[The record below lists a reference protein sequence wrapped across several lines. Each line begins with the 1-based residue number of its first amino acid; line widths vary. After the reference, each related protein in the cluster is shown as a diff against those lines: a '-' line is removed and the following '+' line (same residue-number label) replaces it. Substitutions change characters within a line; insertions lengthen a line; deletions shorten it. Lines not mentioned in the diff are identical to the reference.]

1 MTPAQERIDT
11 RPPGIALIAS
21 SIVAVVAMGHHPVPG
36 GADFTAWARS
46 VERIGAL
53 NEAVHGTMIFLVG
66 VLTWALSAFAIRRGV
81 HRSLVTLGLV
91 AWAMGALSMIIA
103 PVLNGFVVTDIARRA
118 LASPESADMLRI
130 ALQAMWAGDRVI
142 VLIGVMAM
150 SAAILFW
157 SADLTTGVGV
167 VRWAG
172 LFGVAAGLA
181 PLVSALSRGLV
192 GLNTGGMMLAFG
204 VWAVWFVGIGA
215 LMIQRKV

>member
-11 RPPGIALIAS
+11 RPPGIALIVS
-21 SIVAVVAMGHHPVPG
+21 SVVAVVAMTHHPVPG
-36 GADFTAWARS
+36 GADFAAWARN

-91 AWAMGALSMIIA
+91 AWAMGAVSMIIA

-118 LASPESADMLRI
+118 LASPESADMLRV

-142 VLIGVMAM
+142 ALIGVIAM
-150 SAAILFW
+150 SAAIFFW
-157 SADLTTGVGV
+157 SADLTTGVGGA
-167 VRWAG
+167 RWAG
-172 LFGVAAGLA
+172 LFGLAAGLA
-181 PLVSALSRGLV
+181 PLVGAVSIGLV
-192 GLNTGGMMLAFG
+192 GLNTGAMMLALV
-204 VWAVWFVGIGA
+204 VWAVWFVAIGA